1 MGLKLYHVSDS
12 PPCLAVRMGLKYLN
26 LQCELVDVDFLK
38 AEQASEL
45 YKKVFFNDTII
56 NK

>member
-12 PPCLAVRMGLKYLN
+12 PPCLAVRMGLKYLGIE
-26 LQCELVDVDFLK
+26 CELIDVDFLQ

-45 YKKVFFNDTII
+45 YKKVPYTKFVL
-56 NK
+56 